1 MVGRICG
8 TGSSIPSKIVENDDL
23 AKIVD
28 TNDEWI
34 RERTG
39 IARRHIADTETTSS
53 LAADAAKKALENA
66 GMSAEEIDLILVA
79 TISSDK
85 VFPCTACEVQKNIG
99 AVNATCFDLGGAA
112 CSGFVF
118 AYNTAQMYIAGG
130 MYKNILVI
138 GAENLSNLVDWTDR
152 GTCILFGDGA
162 GAAVVS
168 AVSDGMFFAST
179 HSDGEKGVAM
189 ECESRCQKNRK
200 EKSQGNDTCMKM
212 DGRAVFQFAVRKVP
226 EVIKETLEKA
236 GLDLQDVDYFVLHQA
251 NRRIVESVAKRLKID
266 VEKFPTNIEQ
276 YGNTSAASIPIL
288 LDEMN
293 RDGRLKKGQTIVMA
307 GFGAGLSWGATV
319 IKW

>member
-8 TGSSIPSKIVENDDL
+8 TGSSIPSKIVDNDDL

-39 IARRHIADTETTSS
+39 IARRHIAKTETTSS
-53 LAADAAKKALENA
+53 LSADAAKKALENA
-66 GMSAEEIDLILVA
+66 GMAAEEIDLILVA

-85 VFPCTACEVQKNIG
+85 VFPCTACEVQRSIG

-118 AYNTAQMYIAGG
+118 AYNTAQMYIASG

-162 GAAVVS
+162 GAAVVTG
-168 AVSDGMFFAST
+168 DEEGIFFATT
-179 HSDGEKGVAM
+179 HSDGVKGVAM
-189 ECESRCQKNRK
+189 ECESRCQKNWK
-200 EKSQGNDTCMKM
+200 EKCQGNDTCMKM
-212 DGRAVFQFAVRKVP
+212 DGRAIFQFAVKKVP
-226 EVIKETLEKA
+226 EVIHETLDKA
-236 GLDLQDVDYFVLHQA
+236 GLTLEDVDYFILHQA
-251 NRRIVESVAKRLKID
+251 NKRIIESVAKRLKTNI
-266 VEKFPTNIEQ
+266 EKFPSNIEE

-293 RDGRLKKGQTIVMA
+293 RDGRLKKGQTIVLA